1 MILGKKIS
9 LKEEAKMIAFTFAS
23 VVAVNN
29 IKKNDKSNF
38 DNMFPIKP
46 NSEFYK
52 VKDYNKL
59 LGHKAKRDIKKGSQ
73 LKPADAKKN

>member
-59 LGHKAKRDIKKGSQ
+59 LGQRDIKKGSQ